1 MFDKTPIPPP
11 RRKRKEKLAKLHI
24 SPPKD
29 FRHCAHIGPNDVNFN
44 EQGEKM
50 LQKKPVAPT
59 VHQMGSKTIAPTP
72 TSEFFYEH
80 EGYEKPSSMQKFIV
94 SAPSGT
100 VKSSSL
106 DASIPVK
113 KNEEA
118 RTHEASAIHHY
129 ENQPTKHHYVN
140 QQQRKEKFN
149 STPRLSNKTHAAP
162 PPPSMKTPVETHQPN
177 GSSDHQEVVVVMR
190 QASTSSTTTI
200 ERLDPPVINAPGRIE
215 RPSSELL
222 NAVERPNQLGG
233 MMKLRLDDPIPIAG
247 GPSSKYRSSSVAAQS
262 VSPNRGLTPAT
273 LVPVIPELPQY
284 EVTKSKSSAA
294 PNSNSSEYSVVNPEA
309 NQHPPKYQSQ
319 NRDQPDTVNLTI
331 QGSEILSELID
342 WLDSMTEAERK
353 RVSDICFATTGK
365 RNFPNDRQFI
375 HDLKARIERERREEG
390 LTTVSGVSNNNNN
403 YMHQAPLPP
412 NMLLQQSDQPAK
424 NVYENMSSSV
434 SSAKNSQN
442 PPIPNSN
449 GNGPKNPTNKL
460 PMPKPRTK
468 VTSNSPNASPQNNR
482 RKKDHHFRPTRRI
495 SVDTPLEPLVE
506 SEFEHMSRKSISDE
520 NEVICWSFF

>member
-1 MFDKTPIPPP
+1 
-11 RRKRKEKLAKLHI
+11 
-24 SPPKD
+24 
-29 FRHCAHIGPNDVNFN
+29 
-44 EQGEKM
+44 M

-59 VHQMGSKTIAPTP
+59 IHQMGSKTIAPTP

-106 DASIPVK
+106 DAPIPVK

-140 QQQRKEKFN
+140 QSQRKEKFN

-190 QASTSSTTTI
+190 QASTSSTTTS
-200 ERLDPPVINAPGRIE
+200 ERLDPSVINAPGRIE

-222 NAVERPNQLGG
+222 NAVERPNQLGD
-233 MMKLRLDDPIPIAG
+233 MMKLGLDDPIPIAG

-284 EVTKSKSSAA
+284 EVTKRKSSATS
-294 PNSNSSEYSVVNPEA
+294 NSNSSEYSVVNPEA
-309 NQHPPKYQSQ
+309 NRHPPKYQSQ
-319 NRDQPDTVNLTI
+319 DRDQPDTVNLTV

-390 LTTVSGVSNNNNN
+390 LTTVSGVSNNN
-403 YMHQAPLPP
+403 YMHQAPRKRAPLPP
-412 NMLLQQSDQPAK
+412 NMLPQQNDQPTR
-424 NVYENMSSSV
+424 NVYENMSSSA
-434 SSAKNSQN
+434 SSVKNSQN
-442 PPIPNSN
+442 PPISN

-468 VTSNSPNASPQNNR
+468 
-482 RKKDHHFRPTRRI
+482 
-495 SVDTPLEPLVE
+495 PLEPLVE

-520 NEVICWSFF
+520 NEIFEKEAPKLERRASNASDQENQIIRF